1 MSDVRNEKTE
11 PVVGLIGVGLVGSAI
26 ADRSAAAGKK
36 VIGFDVEP
44 IKTNQVVAC
53 STAEEVFQ
61 NANCVI
67 LSLPTSEIAS
77 EALAEVSP
85 FITCDHLVI
94 DTTTGSADA
103 AARHERLC
111 SDKGAA
117 FVEGTVA
124 GSSELLRKGD
134 ASLDVGADEMAF
146 ERARPFLEI
155 LSERLYFLGPVGAAS
170 RFKLVF
176 NLSLGLQRAVLA
188 ETLHFGEAIGFPAQT
203 ILEILSQSPGQSGVM
218 DTKGRKMVERDYE
231 PPQARLSQ
239 HLKDV
244 RLILETAAEAGIET
258 PLSETHR
265 QLLERAEQAGFGA
278 VDNAAVREAF
288 QARPQD
294 PAP

>member
-1 MSDVRNEKTE
+1 MSGVRNEETE

-26 ADRSAAAGKK
+26 AGRLAAAGKK
-36 VIGFDVEP
+36 VIGFDVEH
-44 IKTNQVVAC
+44 IKTNQVDAC
-53 STAEEVFQ
+53 STAAEVFQ
-61 NANCVI
+61 KANCVI
-67 LSLPTSEIAS
+67 LSLPTSEIVS
-77 EALAEVSP
+77 ETLAEVCP
-85 FITCDHLVI
+85 FIAGYHLVI

-103 AARHERLC
+103 AQQHEQLC
-111 SDKGAA
+111 VERGAG
-117 FVEGTVA
+117 FVEGTIA
-124 GSSELLRKGD
+124 GSSELLRKGE
-134 ASLDVGADEMAF
+134 ASLYVGADEMAF
-146 ERARPFLEI
+146 ERASPFLEI

-244 RLILETAAEAGIET
+244 RLILETAAKAGIET
-258 PLSETHR
+258 PLSKTHR
-265 QLLERAEQAGFGA
+265 QLLERAEKAGFGA

-288 QARPQD
+288 TACEKD
-294 PAP
+294 PNL